1 MSCFSWA
8 RDLAGDLGGLDAAR
22 VRLVIGRGTYRVVSS
37 PRCSQWVAEEPLRP
51 GPSVGSEIE
60 RGEQRARGVGALGG
74 EKGRTGRECQFG
86 GLLGARCAGDGAPPV
101 GASDGWG
108 MKGRDRRYDHVTRA
122 GFVGSDASLT
132 SWRVTTGRHRC
143 GAVRC
148 PDEDPVKLNAPAF
161 NTGSVKRAC
170 GAPSITTGVVASPIR
185 FRIAMLRSLTR
196 SGLAADPRVTLATVD
211 AFHQASPENVRE
223 VETARARI
231 ESQPAAAAGTEEGEK
246 SCGRWGTRT
255 SAARHR

>member
-1 MSCFSWA
+1 MDIQCGSVEGESVGRKRACRVFLGREIWLGIWA
-8 RDLAGDLGGLDAAR
+8 GLDAR

-60 RGEQRARGVGALGG
+60 RGEQRARGVGAWGG

-132 SWRVTTGRHRC
+132 SWRVTTGRHRF

-161 NTGSVKRAC
+161 NTGSVS
-170 GAPSITTGVVASPIR
+170 GPVGL
-185 FRIAMLRSLTR
+185 LRSR
-196 SGLAADPRVTLATVD
+196 
-211 AFHQASPENVRE
+211 
-223 VETARARI
+223 
-231 ESQPAAAAGTEEGEK
+231 PAW
-246 SCGRWGTRT
+246 SRRRYDFVLRC
-255 SAARHR
+255 

>member
-1 MSCFSWA
+1 MAASVGPVA
-8 RDLAGDLGGLDAAR
+8 DEGGVTDERGVDR
-22 VRLVIGRGTYRVVSS
+22 VRLWISSVGRWTVSRLGGKGRVVFFLGARSGGGSGRVLTPRGSDLCSGAAPTGLS
-37 PRCSQWVAEEPLRP
+37 PPPGAPSGLLKSHCDPDPPLGRRL
-51 GPSVGSEIE
+51 SEASNE
-60 RGEQRARGVGALGG
+60 LAALAPWLE

-132 SWRVTTGRHRC
+132 SWRVTTGRHRF

-161 NTGSVKRAC
+161 NTGSVSGPA
-170 GAPSITTGVVASPIR
+170 GL
-185 FRIAMLRSLTR
+185 LRSRPPWSRRRYDFVLR
-196 SGLAADPRVTLATVD
+196 
-211 AFHQASPENVRE
+211 
-223 VETARARI
+223 
-231 ESQPAAAAGTEEGEK
+231 
-246 SCGRWGTRT
+246 C
-255 SAARHR
+255 